1 MIVFH
6 PRTSETKRASEKKD
20 HPRTTF
26 RRDKAN
32 VIDSNSKTPPSKFP
46 KLRIRILEGFDKV
59 SQAFPASKTQNLVIF
74 SIIGRNQRKKPV
86 RRIDGPSASVDIRQT
101 LSTPTQKLHR
111 QSFQNFRF
119 VFQKG
124 STRFPSFQCWE
135 AILIKMKTTFRSKRI
150 S

>member
-74 SIIGRNQRKKPV
+74 LRSEEIREKGLCEGSIEPFWKTNLKFGKHFSPIRALNIFNLFLNCTYRKH
-86 RRIDGPSASVDIRQT
+86 GEA
-101 LSTPTQKLHR
+101 
-111 QSFQNFRF
+111 
-119 VFQKG
+119 
-124 STRFPSFQCWE
+124 QC
-135 AILIKMKTTFRSKRI
+135 S
-150 S
+150 